1 MADVVSAAVRSRM
14 MAGIRSK
21 NTKPEITLRKGLHG
35 RGFRFRL
42 HDKSLPGSPDLV
54 FAKRRAVLFA
64 HGCFWHGHDCHLFS
78 LPSTRPEF
86 WEAKIARNREVDHR
100 STEALLGAGWRVGV
114 VWECA
119 LKGRAR
125 LPLDEVLETC
135 SNWLEADT
143 DTLEVRG
150 LSGAERNAFGPIRGG
165 RGEAAR
171 GG

>member
-21 NTKPEITLRKGLHG
+21 NTKPEIILRKGLHG

-42 HDKSLPGSPDLV
+42 HNKSLPGSPDLV
-54 FAKRRAVLFA
+54 FARRKAVLFA
-64 HGCFWHGHDCHLFS
+64 HGCFWHGHDCHLFR
-78 LPSTRPEF
+78 LPSTRREF
-86 WEAKIARNREVDHR
+86 WEAKIARNREVDQRAER
-100 STEALLGAGWRVGV
+100 SLLAAGWRVGV

-135 SNWLEADT
+135 SHWLEVDT
-143 DTLEVRG
+143 GTLEVRG
-150 LSGAERNAFGPIRGG
+150 TIGAQGNAI
-165 RGEAAR
+165 
-171 GG
+171 